1 MDKEVTESVQ
11 RFENESLSYDPIHG
25 YIEFGPQ
32 RGVPEHEVAE
42 QAIIDHPWVQRLRQ
56 IHQLQTAWLVFPTA
70 VHTRFQHVLG
80 AMHLAGQC
88 ARRMYDSLKL
98 TDRGTPSL
106 AYVETLMRLAGLLHD
121 TGHGPFGHFFDQ
133 FYLSRFDLNHETLG
147 AEIIRREMAPLLK
160 KVRRNPN
167 GVIPSDETIDPEHV
181 TFLITR
187 PRANDASEMPTWLRL
202 LRGLFSGIYTV
213 DNMDFV
219 LRDAYMSGFSWRAFD
234 LERLLHYSFVTQHGL
249 TIHERGLPSLVRF
262 ISARAD
268 LSRSIYFHRTV
279 RSIDLTLQDL
289 FASSHSRF
297 FPGNPLEHLNEYRE
311 LTDWSLLVDVGRWS
325 RSDDAEIAEL
335 GKKWQDFLSR
345 RIRWKMV
352 CERTIFF
359 RRGQSEESSV
369 FSNERL
375 FEEAVRKRLPRKLQ
389 DMPLR
394 FDPPRH
400 VHRPGSR
407 APASGQNF
415 LFDPARREIRPLDAR
430 ELYREIPLS
439 YRICRVYALDLTH
452 AGEIAAAMDDLIG
465 GDQADDPTNM

>member
-1 MDKEVTESVQ
+1 MDNEVLASVE

-25 YIEFGPQ
+25 YIDFIPK
-32 RGVPEHEVAE
+32 RGLPGHEVAE
-42 QAIIDHPWVQRLRQ
+42 QTIIDHSWVQRLRQ

-80 AMHLAGQC
+80 AMHLAGRC
-88 ARRMYDSLKL
+88 ARHLYDSLKRS
-98 TDRGTPSL
+98 DRGTPSS

-133 FYLSRFDLNHETLG
+133 FYLSRFGLNHETLG
-147 AEIIRREMAPLLK
+147 AEIIRREIGSLLRHI
-160 KVRRNPN
+160 RRNPN
-167 GVIPSDETIDPEHV
+167 GALPADETIDPEHI

-187 PRANDASEMPTWLRL
+187 PRGDDAARMPNWLRL

-219 LRDAYMSGFSWRAFD
+219 LRDAYMSGFSWRVFD
-234 LERLLHYSFVTQHGL
+234 LERLLHYSFVTPHGL

-262 ISARAD
+262 ISARAE
-268 LSRSIYFHRTV
+268 LFRSIYFHRTV

-289 FASSHSRF
+289 FASSHSRL
-297 FPGNPLEHLNEYRE
+297 FPGNPLEHLVKYRQ

-325 RSDDAEIAEL
+325 QSEDAETSEL
-335 GKKWQDFLSR
+335 GVKWQDFLSR

-359 RRGQSEESSV
+359 RRGQSEDSSV

-375 FEEAVRKRLPRKLQ
+375 FEEAVRKRLPEKLREI
-389 DMPLR
+389 PLR

-415 LFDPARREIRPLDAR
+415 LFDPATREIRPLDTR

-439 YRICRVYALDLTH
+439 YRICRIYALDLSH
-452 AGEIAAAMDDLIG
+452 AAEIAAAMDDLIG
-465 GDQADDPTNM
+465 GDQTDDPTNM